1 MKKMW
6 LYFLCVALI
15 LLITAVFVAF
25 ADDSDRTNR
34 EFLAVYGWSVSRESI
49 EREELAIPSDPDSVW
64 EGYEL
69 IQKEAGLSLA
79 PFFGKKA
86 VRTTYIVYNYPA
98 DTDLEI
104 RANVLAVSGTPV
116 GGDIMSVSAENG
128 FMHSLL
134 YPTAQEGARD

>member
-15 LLITAVFVAF
+15 LLITAVFVVF

-34 EFLAVYGWSVSRESI
+34 EFLASYGWSVSGESI
-49 EREELAIPSDPDSVW
+49 DRAELSIPSHPDAVW
-64 EGYEL
+64 ANYETL
-69 IQKEAGLSLA
+69 QKEAGLSLA
-79 PFFGKKA
+79 PFLGKKA
-86 VRTTYIVYNYPA
+86 VRTTYIVYNYPT

-104 RANVLAVSGTPV
+104 RANVLSCAGIPI

-134 YPTAQEGARD
+134 YPTVQETATD